1 RYKYYCIIDIKNS
14 IKAVND
20 FALPFI
26 EHPVTNTSGMCSH
39 GNATTTH
46 NRETTIILTYMSHEL
61 TRFLSYLLLN
71 EDIPLLSV
79 TWQEMYP
86 SILVE
91 KPTNIFSFECSYS
104 KGKSTETFLS
114 SLGVTYSAVFYIKE
128 FKEDDSVIR
137 KNCTERKDSAF
148 CHLSHM
154 EYADKYQCIKEIYI
168 DRNNETQVNNSIAF
182 VKAHENL
189 RAIYIYGLYT
199 TYKSFGYQDAFHYFW
214 HPDAKNDFFLAPYV
228 RPYNNETATYQSQE
242 SDLKRRKH
250 YRQFQ
255 NVPGGTQLEEI
266 MWLIT
271 EFKYLLVEGYPQILD
286 GLKYAYPQFSGMTT
300 EQWLSIDVNI
310 RQHFAN
316 QIASNSEELK
326 KLLYMWRG
334 ITYQKEREENRRDP
348 YLYNAQRQL
357 NKSEPFCNLT
367 KPQCGKGEE
376 LIHGFYKEP
385 KWVNSF
391 GWFCQKCQH

>member
-1 RYKYYCIIDIKNS
+1 
-14 IKAVND
+14 
-20 FALPFI
+20 
-26 EHPVTNTSGMCSH
+26 
-39 GNATTTH
+39 
-46 NRETTIILTYMSHEL
+46 
-61 TRFLSYLLLN
+61 
-71 EDIPLLSV
+71 
-79 TWQEMYP
+79 
-86 SILVE
+86 
-91 KPTNIFSFECSYS
+91 
-104 KGKSTETFLS
+104 
-114 SLGVTYSAVFYIKE
+114 
-128 FKEDDSVIR
+128 
-137 KNCTERKDSAF
+137 
-148 CHLSHM
+148 
-154 EYADKYQCIKEIYI
+154 
-168 DRNNETQVNNSIAF
+168 
-182 VKAHENL
+182 
-189 RAIYIYGLYT
+189 
-199 TYKSFGYQDAFHYFW
+199 
-214 HPDAKNDFFLAPYV
+214 
-228 RPYNNETATYQSQE
+228 
-242 SDLKRRKH
+242 
-250 YRQFQ
+250 
-255 NVPGGTQLEEI
+255 

-391 GWFCQKCQH
+391 GWFCQKCQHGFYKEVVGNDKCGECFGFYETNFERTTCFDPYQDQYIKMDQLDVILISSLVYILILLINFALAKVLR